1 VRLVEAGGPQQGWFT
16 REEKL
21 LGGIG
26 VGRFADLVV
35 LRKNFFDEREVP
47 DDQIRS
53 MNSILPIVN
62 GEIVYDAGVLKTG

>member
-1 VRLVEAGGPQQGWFT
+1 V
-16 REEKL
+16 

-53 MNSILPIVN
+53 MNSILTIVN
-62 GEIVYDAGVLKTG
+62 GEIVYDAGLLKTK